1 MVADIIGYSSIL
13 LYLPA
18 VNMWQSV
25 TDMLQFLLMEFLG
38 ILRPAIP
45 IPIPEMM
52 SNIATD
58 ISWVWGTVDIL
69 PTLRT
74 VITRKKVRLKI
85 MTIHLSL
92 YGNGT
97 YIVTV
102 KSGHVNYSTDLLGWN
117 KMKITVLV
125 YVF

>member
-38 ILRPAIP
+38 ILKPAIP
-45 IPIPEMM
+45 ITIPEMM

-85 MTIHLSL
+85 MI
-92 YGNGT
+92 
-97 YIVTV
+97 
-102 KSGHVNYSTDLLGWN
+102 
-117 KMKITVLV
+117 
-125 YVF
+125 

>member
-45 IPIPEMM
+45 ITIPEMM

-58 ISWVWGTVDIL
+58 ISGSADF
-69 PTLRT
+69 P
-74 VITRKKVRLKI
+74 
-85 MTIHLSL
+85 
-92 YGNGT
+92 
-97 YIVTV
+97 
-102 KSGHVNYSTDLLGWN
+102 GW
-117 KMKITVLV
+117 
-125 YVF
+125 

>member
-45 IPIPEMM
+45 ITIPEMM

-69 PTLRT
+69 PTLWT

-85 MTIHLSL
+85 MI
-92 YGNGT
+92 
-97 YIVTV
+97 
-102 KSGHVNYSTDLLGWN
+102 
-117 KMKITVLV
+117 
-125 YVF
+125 

>member
-45 IPIPEMM
+45 ITIPEMM

-69 PTLRT
+69 PTLRS

-85 MTIHLSL
+85 MI
-92 YGNGT
+92 
-97 YIVTV
+97 
-102 KSGHVNYSTDLLGWN
+102 
-117 KMKITVLV
+117 
-125 YVF
+125 

>member
-45 IPIPEMM
+45 ITIPEMM

-74 VITRKKVRLKI
+74 VITRKKVRLK
-85 MTIHLSL
+85 
-92 YGNGT
+92 
-97 YIVTV
+97 
-102 KSGHVNYSTDLLGWN
+102 
-117 KMKITVLV
+117 KMI
-125 YVF
+125 

>member
-38 ILRPAIP
+38 ILRPTIP
-45 IPIPEMM
+45 ITIPEMM

-85 MTIHLSL
+85 MI
-92 YGNGT
+92 
-97 YIVTV
+97 
-102 KSGHVNYSTDLLGWN
+102 
-117 KMKITVLV
+117 
-125 YVF
+125 

>member
-38 ILRPAIP
+38 ILRPAIT
-45 IPIPEMM
+45 ITIPEMM

-85 MTIHLSL
+85 MI
-92 YGNGT
+92 
-97 YIVTV
+97 
-102 KSGHVNYSTDLLGWN
+102 
-117 KMKITVLV
+117 
-125 YVF
+125 

>member
-45 IPIPEMM
+45 ITIPEMM

-74 VITRKKVRLKI
+74 VITRKKIRLKI
-85 MTIHLSL
+85 MI
-92 YGNGT
+92 
-97 YIVTV
+97 
-102 KSGHVNYSTDLLGWN
+102 
-117 KMKITVLV
+117 
-125 YVF
+125 

>member
-45 IPIPEMM
+45 ITIPEMM

-58 ISWVWGTVDIL
+58 ISWVWETVDIL

-85 MTIHLSL
+85 MI
-92 YGNGT
+92 
-97 YIVTV
+97 
-102 KSGHVNYSTDLLGWN
+102 
-117 KMKITVLV
+117 
-125 YVF
+125 

>member
-38 ILRPAIP
+38 VLRPAIP
-45 IPIPEMM
+45 ITIPEMM

-85 MTIHLSL
+85 MI
-92 YGNGT
+92 
-97 YIVTV
+97 
-102 KSGHVNYSTDLLGWN
+102 
-117 KMKITVLV
+117 
-125 YVF
+125 

>member
-38 ILRPAIP
+38 ILSPAIP
-45 IPIPEMM
+45 ITIPEMM

-85 MTIHLSL
+85 MI
-92 YGNGT
+92 
-97 YIVTV
+97 
-102 KSGHVNYSTDLLGWN
+102 
-117 KMKITVLV
+117 
-125 YVF
+125 

>member
-45 IPIPEMM
+45 ITIPEMM

-74 VITRKKVRLKI
+74 VITRKKLRLKI
-85 MTIHLSL
+85 MI
-92 YGNGT
+92 
-97 YIVTV
+97 
-102 KSGHVNYSTDLLGWN
+102 
-117 KMKITVLV
+117 
-125 YVF
+125 

>member
-45 IPIPEMM
+45 ITIPEMM

-85 MTIHLSL
+85 MI
-92 YGNGT
+92 
-97 YIVTV
+97 
-102 KSGHVNYSTDLLGWN
+102 
-117 KMKITVLV
+117 
-125 YVF
+125 

>member
-45 IPIPEMM
+45 ITIPEMM

-85 MTIHLSL
+85 P
-92 YGNGT
+92 
-97 YIVTV
+97 
-102 KSGHVNYSTDLLGWN
+102 
-117 KMKITVLV
+117 
-125 YVF
+125 

>member
-45 IPIPEMM
+45 ITIPEMM

-58 ISWVWGTVDIL
+58 ISCVWGTVDIL

-85 MTIHLSL
+85 MI
-92 YGNGT
+92 
-97 YIVTV
+97 
-102 KSGHVNYSTDLLGWN
+102 
-117 KMKITVLV
+117 
-125 YVF
+125 

>member
-45 IPIPEMM
+45 ITIPEMM

-74 VITRKKVRLKI
+74 VIT
-85 MTIHLSL
+85 LSL
-92 YGNGT
+92 
-97 YIVTV
+97 I
-102 KSGHVNYSTDLLGWN
+102 H
-117 KMKITVLV
+117 I
-125 YVF
+125 

>member
-45 IPIPEMM
+45 ITIPEMM

-58 ISWVWGTVDIL
+58 ISWVWGTVDIYCQ
-69 PTLRT
+69 P
-74 VITRKKVRLKI
+74 
-85 MTIHLSL
+85 
-92 YGNGT
+92 
-97 YIVTV
+97 
-102 KSGHVNYSTDLLGWN
+102 SGR
-117 KMKITVLV
+117 
-125 YVF
+125 

>member
-45 IPIPEMM
+45 ITIPEMM

-58 ISWVWGTVDIL
+58 ISWVWGTGDIL

-85 MTIHLSL
+85 MI
-92 YGNGT
+92 
-97 YIVTV
+97 
-102 KSGHVNYSTDLLGWN
+102 
-117 KMKITVLV
+117 
-125 YVF
+125 

>member
-1 MVADIIGYSSIL
+1 MVADIIGDSSIL

-45 IPIPEMM
+45 ITIPEMM

-85 MTIHLSL
+85 MI
-92 YGNGT
+92 
-97 YIVTV
+97 
-102 KSGHVNYSTDLLGWN
+102 
-117 KMKITVLV
+117 
-125 YVF
+125 

>member
-45 IPIPEMM
+45 ITIPEMM

-58 ISWVWGTVDIL
+58 ISWVWGTVDSKIKNNDL
-69 PTLRT
+69 KSVTL
-74 VITRKKVRLKI
+74 
-85 MTIHLSL
+85 
-92 YGNGT
+92 
-97 YIVTV
+97 
-102 KSGHVNYSTDLLGWN
+102 W
-117 KMKITVLV
+117 
-125 YVF
+125 

>member
-45 IPIPEMM
+45 ITIPEMM

-85 MTIHLSL
+85 M
-92 YGNGT
+92 N
-97 YIVTV
+97 
-102 KSGHVNYSTDLLGWN
+102 
-117 KMKITVLV
+117 
-125 YVF
+125 

>member
-45 IPIPEMM
+45 ITIPEIM

-85 MTIHLSL
+85 MI
-92 YGNGT
+92 
-97 YIVTV
+97 
-102 KSGHVNYSTDLLGWN
+102 
-117 KMKITVLV
+117 
-125 YVF
+125 

>member
-1 MVADIIGYSSIL
+1 
-13 LYLPA
+13 
-18 VNMWQSV
+18 
-25 TDMLQFLLMEFLG
+25 MEFLG

-45 IPIPEMM
+45 ITIPEMM

-85 MTIHLSL
+85 MI
-92 YGNGT
+92 
-97 YIVTV
+97 
-102 KSGHVNYSTDLLGWN
+102 
-117 KMKITVLV
+117 
-125 YVF
+125 

>member
-18 VNMWQSV
+18 VNMWHSV

-45 IPIPEMM
+45 ITIPEMM

-85 MTIHLSL
+85 MI
-92 YGNGT
+92 
-97 YIVTV
+97 
-102 KSGHVNYSTDLLGWN
+102 
-117 KMKITVLV
+117 
-125 YVF
+125 

>member
-18 VNMWQSV
+18 INMWQSV

-45 IPIPEMM
+45 ITIPEMM

-85 MTIHLSL
+85 MI
-92 YGNGT
+92 
-97 YIVTV
+97 
-102 KSGHVNYSTDLLGWN
+102 
-117 KMKITVLV
+117 
-125 YVF
+125 

>member
-45 IPIPEMM
+45 ITIPEMM

-58 ISWVWGTVDIL
+58 ISWVWGRYIANPPD
-69 PTLRT
+69 
-74 VITRKKVRLKI
+74 
-85 MTIHLSL
+85 
-92 YGNGT
+92 GN
-97 YIVTV
+97 
-102 KSGHVNYSTDLLGWN
+102 N
-117 KMKITVLV
+117 
-125 YVF
+125 

>member
-45 IPIPEMM
+45 ITIPEMM
-52 SNIATD
+52 SNIATV

-85 MTIHLSL
+85 MI
-92 YGNGT
+92 
-97 YIVTV
+97 
-102 KSGHVNYSTDLLGWN
+102 
-117 KMKITVLV
+117 
-125 YVF
+125 

>member
-45 IPIPEMM
+45 ITIPEMM

-58 ISWVWGTVDIL
+58 ISWVWGTDRYIAN
-69 PTLRT
+69 PPD
-74 VITRKKVRLKI
+74 
-85 MTIHLSL
+85 
-92 YGNGT
+92 GN
-97 YIVTV
+97 
-102 KSGHVNYSTDLLGWN
+102 N
-117 KMKITVLV
+117 
-125 YVF
+125 

>member
-18 VNMWQSV
+18 VNMWWPV

-45 IPIPEMM
+45 ITIPEMM

-85 MTIHLSL
+85 MI
-92 YGNGT
+92 
-97 YIVTV
+97 
-102 KSGHVNYSTDLLGWN
+102 
-117 KMKITVLV
+117 
-125 YVF
+125 

>member
-45 IPIPEMM
+45 ITIPEMM

-58 ISWVWGTVDIL
+58 ISWVWGTEDIL

-85 MTIHLSL
+85 MI
-92 YGNGT
+92 
-97 YIVTV
+97 
-102 KSGHVNYSTDLLGWN
+102 
-117 KMKITVLV
+117 
-125 YVF
+125 

>member
-1 MVADIIGYSSIL
+1 MVADILGYSSIL

-45 IPIPEMM
+45 ITIPEMM

-85 MTIHLSL
+85 MI
-92 YGNGT
+92 
-97 YIVTV
+97 
-102 KSGHVNYSTDLLGWN
+102 
-117 KMKITVLV
+117 
-125 YVF
+125 

>member
-18 VNMWQSV
+18 GNMWQSV

-45 IPIPEMM
+45 ITIPEMM

-85 MTIHLSL
+85 MI
-92 YGNGT
+92 
-97 YIVTV
+97 
-102 KSGHVNYSTDLLGWN
+102 
-117 KMKITVLV
+117 
-125 YVF
+125 

>member
-45 IPIPEMM
+45 ITITEMM

-85 MTIHLSL
+85 MI
-92 YGNGT
+92 
-97 YIVTV
+97 
-102 KSGHVNYSTDLLGWN
+102 
-117 KMKITVLV
+117 
-125 YVF
+125 

>member
-1 MVADIIGYSSIL
+1 MVADIIGYSSTL

-45 IPIPEMM
+45 ITIPEMM

-85 MTIHLSL
+85 MI
-92 YGNGT
+92 
-97 YIVTV
+97 
-102 KSGHVNYSTDLLGWN
+102 
-117 KMKITVLV
+117 
-125 YVF
+125 

>member
-25 TDMLQFLLMEFLG
+25 TEMLQFLLMEFLG

-45 IPIPEMM
+45 ITIPEMM

-85 MTIHLSL
+85 MI
-92 YGNGT
+92 
-97 YIVTV
+97 
-102 KSGHVNYSTDLLGWN
+102 
-117 KMKITVLV
+117 
-125 YVF
+125 

>member
-45 IPIPEMM
+45 INIPEMM

-85 MTIHLSL
+85 MI
-92 YGNGT
+92 
-97 YIVTV
+97 
-102 KSGHVNYSTDLLGWN
+102 
-117 KMKITVLV
+117 
-125 YVF
+125 

>member
-1 MVADIIGYSSIL
+1 MVADIIGYTSIL

-45 IPIPEMM
+45 ITIPEMM

-85 MTIHLSL
+85 MI
-92 YGNGT
+92 
-97 YIVTV
+97 
-102 KSGHVNYSTDLLGWN
+102 
-117 KMKITVLV
+117 
-125 YVF
+125 

>member
-45 IPIPEMM
+45 ITIPEMM

-58 ISWVWGTVDIL
+58 ISWVWGPVDIL

-85 MTIHLSL
+85 MI
-92 YGNGT
+92 
-97 YIVTV
+97 
-102 KSGHVNYSTDLLGWN
+102 
-117 KMKITVLV
+117 
-125 YVF
+125 

>member
-25 TDMLQFLLMEFLG
+25 TDMLQFLLVEFLG

-45 IPIPEMM
+45 ITIPEMM

-85 MTIHLSL
+85 MI
-92 YGNGT
+92 
-97 YIVTV
+97 
-102 KSGHVNYSTDLLGWN
+102 
-117 KMKITVLV
+117 
-125 YVF
+125 

>member
-45 IPIPEMM
+45 ITIPEMM

-74 VITRKKVRLKI
+74 VITRKKVRLK
-85 MTIHLSL
+85 
-92 YGNGT
+92 
-97 YIVTV
+97 
-102 KSGHVNYSTDLLGWN
+102 
-117 KMKITVLV
+117 
-125 YVF
+125 